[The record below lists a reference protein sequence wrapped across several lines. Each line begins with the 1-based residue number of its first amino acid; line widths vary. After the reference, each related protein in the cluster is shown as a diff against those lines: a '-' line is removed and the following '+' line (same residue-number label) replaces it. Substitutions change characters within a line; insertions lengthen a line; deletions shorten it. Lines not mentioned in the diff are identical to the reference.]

1 MKYESLTFSVSLGLR
16 TVVPLNFTQ
25 HVFDVSLPISKQ
37 YRWLHGSKKVMSKE
51 VRTPCRCLWIKQ
63 HLREFARHDAF

>member
-1 MKYESLTFSVSLGLR
+1 MKYGSLTFSVSLGLR
-16 TVVPLNFTQ
+16 PVVPLNFTQ

-51 VRTPCRCLWIKQ
+51 VRT
-63 HLREFARHDAF
+63 